1 MVLWKERGAKDML
14 KQERPLP
21 VSSRWIILARQRLG
35 WTQKELAVALGV
47 SKFTISRWEGG
58 HRAPPPYLRLSIG
71 WLLLEGGFRED
82 DLVALE
88 EISVRFDSLG
98 TRQPE
103 PLLASDISDEVL
115 DEILAEEPS
124 QGSE

>member
-1 MVLWKERGAKDML
+1 ML

-47 SKFTISRWEGG
+47 SKFTINRWEGG
-58 HRAPPPYLRLSIG
+58 HRAPPPYLRLAIEG
-71 WLLLEGGFRED
+71 LLLDKGLEKM

-88 EISVRFDSLG
+88 EISARFDSLG
-98 TRQPE
+98 ARQPE
-103 PLLASDISDEVL
+103 PLPSSEIDEELLDKIL
-115 DEILAEEPS
+115 DEQLRA
-124 QGSE
+124 GSA

>member
-1 MVLWKERGAKDML
+1 ML
-14 KQERPLP
+14 KQERPHP

-47 SKFTISRWEGG
+47 SKFTINRWEGG
-58 HRAPPPYLRLSIG
+58 HRAPPPYLRLSIE
-71 WLLLEGGFRED
+71 WLLLDGGFRED
-82 DLVALE
+82 DLVTLQ

-98 TRQPE
+98 ARRPD
-103 PLLASDISDEVL
+103 PLPSSEIDSEIEDELLDQIL
-115 DEILAEEPS
+115 DEQLS